1 MTIGGPQFLVV
12 DITDLNNIKTRPVS
26 VPNQFNAFVA
36 MNIYHQKAGGASQ
49 ILAQVV
55 DRLTPTASSF
65 GVVYFSQLFCENDAA
80 CGSSALC
87 DPRTFT
93 CAAVEP
99 ATCPLPL
106 PVPGALC
113 SGGTYI
119 IPSNYTVND
128 SSVVISIPV
137 VVSGALKFTNTSS
150 VTIQSTSTITVLGCV
165 QLGGDLTVTL
175 ASNTASGSG
184 NVTLI
189 EFEEGYCD
197 GQVSKFNTTKVTAQS
212 YPNCD
217 VGTAQVEYGPT
228 SIVVLY
234 TFDTGVCKTTS
245 PGSAESAAV
254 LSPGALAGI
263 IIAAIVLVALIVGAV
278 FLIPKLR
285 NRILPFAGRRNADAN
300 NNQQELDD

>member
-1 MTIGGPQFLVV
+1 VLDF
-12 DITDLNNIKTRPVS
+12 TDLGNIKIRPSIVPSHFSAFGVVS
-26 VPNQFNAFVA
+26 F
-36 MNIYHQKAGGASQ
+36 YHQKEGAGKASRV
-49 ILAQVV
+49 LAQVF
-55 DRLTPTASSF
+55 DRYSLVSSSLNA
-65 GVVYFSQLFCENDAA
+65 VYLEQVFCDNDAA

-189 EFEEGYCD
+189 EFEATVRCPSSTP
-197 GQVSKFNTTKVTAQS
+197 Q
-212 YPNCD
+212 
-217 VGTAQVEYGPT
+217 
-228 SIVVLY
+228 
-234 TFDTGVCKTTS
+234 
-245 PGSAESAAV
+245 
-254 LSPGALAGI
+254 
-263 IIAAIVLVALIVGAV
+263 
-278 FLIPKLR
+278 R
-285 NRILPFAGRRNADAN
+285 
-300 NNQQELDD
+300 